1 MSGSDATANPTRSSR
16 RGFRWPWQRRAHSRG
31 SAQRVAET
39 SGPSEAVTELLR
51 EVRRIEIQTSRLVD
65 QHLAG
70 SYQSLFKGR
79 GVAFSEVRAYEP
91 GDDVRTIDWNV
102 TARTGEP
109 HVKLFTEERELTVML
124 LVDMSASLNL
134 GSTEADK
141 RNLVARLAATFA
153 FSAIRNNDKVGL
165 IGFTDRVEV
174 FVPPRNGRKH
184 VLAVVQQILTHRP
197 QSRETNVAV
206 ALETMSRLRRKHA
219 VVILISDFIDVGLGD
234 PSPAGRARA
243 AHFERAL
250 KLVRRRND
258 VIPVRVE
265 DPIELELPALGL
277 VAVEDLE
284 LLDRGGVGLVDLGG
298 VGGSRRRRLKRYA
311 ERVARERA
319 GFDGL
324 MRRLRLE
331 AMSLRCGENWQKPLV
346 AFFERRA
353 RRMRR

>member
-1 MSGSDATANPTRSSR
+1 MAAEYQSAEQAREATTA
-16 RGFRWPWQRRAHSRG
+16 
-31 SAQRVAET
+31 
-39 SGPSEAVTELLR
+39 LLR

-124 LVDMSASLNL
+124 LVDMSASLDF

-153 FSAIRNNDKVGL
+153 FSAIRNNDRVGL
-165 IGFTDRVEV
+165 IGFTDQVEV
-174 FVPPRNGRKH
+174 FVPPRSGRKH
-184 VLAVVQQILTHRP
+184 VLAVVQHILTHRP
-197 QSRETNVAV
+197 RSRETDLSV
-206 ALETMSRLRRKHA
+206 ALETMARLGRRNA
-219 VVILISDFIDVGLGD
+219 VVILISDFID
-234 PSPAGRARA
+234 AGA
-243 AHFERAL
+243 ASETRFERAL

-265 DPIELELPALGL
+265 DPLELALPDLGL
-277 VAVEDLE
+277 VSIEDLE
-284 LLDRGGVGLVDLGG
+284 LLELGGIRVVDLGG
-298 VGGSRRRRLKRYA
+298 RRAKRYR
-311 ERVARERA
+311 EQVAREREA
-319 GFDGL
+319 FDKL
-324 MRRLRLE
+324 MNRLRLE
-331 AMSLRCGENWQKPLV
+331 TMTIRCGESWEKPLV
-346 AFFERRA
+346 GFFARRA
-353 RRMRR
+353 RRMR

>member
-1 MSGSDATANPTRSSR
+1 MATTHGNAENQAARD
-16 RGFRWPWQRRAHSRG
+16 RA
-31 SAQRVAET
+31 AT
-39 SGPSEAVTELLR
+39 TELLR

-65 QHLAG
+65 QHLSG
-70 SYQSLFKGR
+70 SYQSMFKGR

-109 HVKLFTEERELTVML
+109 HVKLFSEERDLTVML
-124 LVDMSASLNL
+124 LVDMSASLDL
-134 GSTEADK
+134 GSTVASK

-153 FSAIRNNDKVGL
+153 FSAIRNNDRVGL

-174 FVPPRNGRKH
+174 FVPPRSGRKH
-184 VLAVVQQILTHRP
+184 VLSVVQQILTHRP
-197 QSRETNVAV
+197 SSRRTDVGV
-206 ALETMSRLRRKHA
+206 ALQTMSRLRRKHA
-219 VVILISDFIDVGLGD
+219 VVILISDFIDVGLGGA
-234 PSPAGRARA
+234 SSQEQRQA
-243 AHFERAL
+243 AAFEKAL

-277 VAVEDLE
+277 IAVEDLE
-284 LLDRGGVGLVDLGG
+284 LLELGGVGLIDLGG
-298 VGGSRRRRLKRYA
+298 RRAARYKDAVAA
-311 ERVARERA
+311 EREA
-319 GFDGL
+319 FDKL

-331 AMSLRCGENWQKPLV
+331 TMSIRCGENWQKPLV
-346 AFFERRA
+346 QFFERRA

>member
-1 MSGSDATANPTRSSR
+1 MSPEAAPLSQPAMFERDADQTP
-16 RGFRWPWQRRAHSRG
+16 
-31 SAQRVAET
+31 E
-39 SGPSEAVTELLR
+39 EAREATMALLR

-65 QHLAG
+65 QHLSG

-124 LVDMSASLNL
+124 LVDMSGSLDL
-134 GSTEADK
+134 GSTDADK

-153 FSAIRNNDKVGL
+153 FSAIRNNDRVGL
-165 IGFTDRVEV
+165 IGFSDHVEI
-174 FVPPRNGRKH
+174 FVPPRSGRKH

-197 QSRETNVAV
+197 ASRATDLSVG
-206 ALETMSRLRRKHA
+206 LETMARLGRRHA
-219 VVILISDFIDVGLGD
+219 VVILISDFIDAGLAEGGQRG
-234 PSPAGRARA
+234 AV
-243 AHFERAL
+243 FERAL

-284 LLDRGGVGLVDLGG
+284 LLDAAGVSLVDLGG
-298 VGGSRRRRLKRYA
+298 RRAKRYA
-311 ERVARERA
+311 EQVAREREA
-319 GFDGL
+319 FDKL
-324 MRRLRLE
+324 MNRLRLE
-331 AMSLRCGENWQKPLV
+331 AMSIRCGENWEKPMV